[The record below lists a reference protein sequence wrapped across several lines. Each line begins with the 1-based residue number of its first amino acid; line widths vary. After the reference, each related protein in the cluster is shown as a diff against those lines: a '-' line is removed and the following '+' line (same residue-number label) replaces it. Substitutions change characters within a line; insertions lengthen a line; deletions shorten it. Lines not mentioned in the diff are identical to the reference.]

1 MSYGSVEES
10 GDGSGEGSGDGSGGG
25 SGDGSGEG
33 SGLGKS
39 HRYDVLKNFNWN
51 NIQWTTTYNIF
62 MYVFIITV
70 DRRRRSLG
78 DNSKG
83 NGCTDSVACGN
94 GGNKYHI
101 Q

>member
-10 GDGSGEGSGDGSGGG
+10 GDGSGEGSGDGSGEG

-51 NIQWTTTYNIF
+51 NIQWTTT
-62 MYVFIITV
+62 
-70 DRRRRSLG
+70 
-78 DNSKG
+78 
-83 NGCTDSVACGN
+83 
-94 GGNKYHI
+94 
-101 Q
+101 